1 MNFPKTVIDERMA
14 GSAQDASRPGEATP
28 RQRDALN
35 AARRRL
41 PMVEI
46 EKEYVFEGPEG
57 PRRFLDLFER
67 RHQLIVYHFMFEPGD
82 APSGKAG
89 EPYDEGCSGCSFIV
103 DNVGQLSH
111 LHARDTSL
119 VLVSR
124 APLGKLAPFK
134 ARMGWKVPCIR
145 PSGVTLQPRFSR
157 YDGRNHRSGVEYNYQ
172 DRATLERN
180 GETYHLSGEQPGVS
194 VFLRDDGDRIYHT
207 YSAYGRGMDIL
218 DGTYNWLD
226 LTPFG
231 RQEDWEDSP
240 PGWPQTP
247 THGWLR
253 HHDKYDETNGD
264 SDSCCSPSG
273 QQSVSYA

>member
-1 MNFPKTVIDERMA
+1 MNYPKVVSTSEWLAARKA
-14 GSAQDASRPGEATP
+14 LLAQEKQLT
-28 RQRDALN
+28 RQRDAMN
-35 AARRRL
+35 SARRRL

-46 EKEYVFEGPEG
+46 EKEYVFEGRQG
-57 PRRFLDLFER
+57 RTRLLDLFEG

-82 APSGKAG
+82 APPGKGG
-89 EPYDEGCSGCSFIV
+89 EPYEEGCSGCSFIA
-103 DNVGQLSH
+103 DNIGHLSH

-124 APLGKLAPFK
+124 APFGKIAPFK
-134 ARMGWKVPCIR
+134 ARMGWNVPWY
-145 PSGVTLQPRFSR
+145 SSFGSDFNYDFHVTTDESIAP
-157 YDGRNHRSGVEYNYQ
+157 VEYNYQ
-172 DRATLERN
+172 DRATLERK

-194 VFLRDDGDRIYHT
+194 VFLRDDGYRIYHT

-253 HHDKYDETNGD
+253 HHDKYDQTNGN
-264 SDSCCSPSG
+264 SHSCCSTS
-273 QQSVSYA
+273 QQQPVSYT